1 MQGGHKRRRAQGF
14 HIGGKRPYGFAFE
27 DDGKLVRL
35 DHEQEA
41 IRVMERMHWDGKTLR
56 AIAAQLDARGIDP
69 PSGTSWYP
77 MTIRRANTETRLVL
91 VRW

>member
-14 HIGGKRPYGFAFE
+14 HIGGKRPYGFAVE

-56 AIAAQLDARGIDP
+56 AIVAELDARGIDP
-69 PSGTSWYP
+69 PGGTSWYP
-77 MTIRRANTETRLVL
+77 TTIRRILKRA
-91 VRW
+91 